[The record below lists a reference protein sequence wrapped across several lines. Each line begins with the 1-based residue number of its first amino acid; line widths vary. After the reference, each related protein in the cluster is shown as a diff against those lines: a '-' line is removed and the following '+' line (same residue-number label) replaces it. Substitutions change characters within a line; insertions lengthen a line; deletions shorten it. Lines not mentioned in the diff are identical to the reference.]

1 MSGGGRPSAESR
13 AASLVI
19 ASLMVTPDAGLSRFR
34 ERRCEDKELDEDHL
48 RVARDILR
56 AIHAAIEDDGPEAWA
71 RIQRAHAVLREPPVQ
86 PSSLPPPVHERP
98 SSLPPP
104 LVGHAS
110 SLPPPLVGHASSL
123 PPPPIGHASSLPPP
137 VHERPSSLP
146 PPLVGHASSL
156 RPPPTVHAHR
166 SSIPPAMAAIPPQ
179 PLVPAA
185 PPPAAITTARSQ
197 HLNHTMEM
205 PALPDLTVDDPKAL
219 PFAGERKSGSTA
231 PAEDPTLLPLTADVE
246 VEAGP
251 PLPQHVAVFDLAK
264 YAALCAECAV
274 DPAAISAVRARHG
287 LAKADHAAIDNHWR
301 ARMDGDAALRAEFTE
316 SYLRHEKLLKTP

>member
-86 PSSLPPPVHERP
+86 P
-98 SSLPPP
+98 
-104 LVGHAS
+104 
-110 SLPPPLVGHASSL
+110 
-123 PPPPIGHASSLPPP
+123 SSLPPP